1 MKLAACFLGIFLTA
15 PAVSAQE
22 KPPEVP
28 PALRAAATKYLDHTS
43 KGEYAEASKLND
55 ETMTKVF
62 PPEKLESTWKSLIT
76 QFGPLR
82 SRGEMRLEKRGPY
95 DIVIVPCRF
104 DKSELNARLVFDSK
118 LRISG
123 LQFTPPKDPAADYK
137 LPVYVNSDSYT
148 EKEVKVGAGEWELP
162 ATLTVPKGSGPFP
175 ALVLV
180 HGSGAHDRD
189 ETIGPNRPFKDLA
202 LGLASRGIAVL
213 RYVKRNKQYGEKMV
227 KIQDKVTVKE
237 EVVDDAVL
245 AVERLRDLDRID
257 PKRIFVLGHSL
268 GGMMAPSIGKADPN
282 IAGLI
287 SLAGNSRQLDELLLD
302 QVDHILSLSPPVPE
316 EQRKTLTEMREK
328 TLAMKKRDLSKD
340 VPAAEMPLGA
350 PIGYWRSLKAID
362 PPAIA
367 KDLKMPMLI
376 LQGGSDYQVT
386 KKDFD
391 RWKSVLGD
399 RKDIE
404 FKWYPNL
411 GHLFFTVGGQGKPSD
426 YEKTGHVTQEVV
438 EDIAGWIK
446 KVSEPE
452 AKR

>member
-1 MKLAACFLGIFLTA
+1 MKSVVFALLILVLAGT
-15 PAVSAQE
+15 VRAQE
-22 KPPEVP
+22 KLPEVP
-28 PALRAAATKYLDHTS
+28 PALRAAATKYLDQAN
-43 KGEYAEASKLND
+43 KGEFAEASKAYD

-62 PPEKLESTWKSLIT
+62 PPEKLESTWKALIA

-95 DIVIVPCRF
+95 EIVIVPCTF
-104 DKSELNARLVFDSK
+104 DKTELNARIVFDSK
-118 LRISG
+118 QRISG

-137 LPVYVNSDSYT
+137 VPAYVKSDSYT

-162 ATLTVPKGSGPFP
+162 ATLTVPKGDGPFP
-175 ALVLV
+175 ALILV

-189 ETIGPNRPFKDLA
+189 ETIGPNKPFKDLA

-213 RYVKRNKQYGEKMV
+213 RYVKRNKQHGEKMV
-227 KIQDKVTVKE
+227 KIQDQVTVKE
-237 EVVDDAVL
+237 EVIDDAVL
-245 AVERLRDLDRID
+245 AVELLRHAERID
-257 PKRIFVLGHSL
+257 PKKIFVLGHSL

-287 SLAGNSRQLDELLLD
+287 SLAGTSRQLDDVLLD
-302 QVDHILSLSPPVPE
+302 QVDHILSLSPPE
-316 EQRKTLTEMREK
+316 DHKKILTDMREK
-328 TLAMKKRDLSKD
+328 TLAMKKRDLAKD

-362 PPAIA
+362 PPTIA

-376 LQGGSDYQVT
+376 LQGGGDYQVT
-386 KKDFD
+386 KKDYD

-399 RKDIE
+399 RKGVE
-404 FKWYPNL
+404 YKWYPNL
-411 GHLFFTVGGQGKPSD
+411 GHLFFAVEGQGKPSD

-438 EDIAGWIK
+438 EDIAAWIK
-446 KVSEPE
+446 KVAE
-452 AKR
+452 

>member
-1 MKLAACFLGIFLTA
+1 MKLAAPLFGFLLA
-15 PAVSAQE
+15 AHVAQAQE
-22 KPPEVP
+22 KLPEVP

-43 KGEYAEASKLND
+43 KGEYVEASKLYD
-55 ETMTKVF
+55 QTMTKVF
-62 PPEKLESTWKSLIT
+62 PPEKLEATWKALIA

-82 SRGEMRLEKRGPY
+82 SRGEMRLEKRGAY
-95 DIVIVPCRF
+95 EIVIVPCTF
-104 DKSELNARLVFDSK
+104 DKTELNARIVFDSK

-137 LPVYVNSDSYT
+137 VPTYVKSDSYT

-162 ATLTVPKGSGPFP
+162 ATLTVPKGAGPFP

-189 ETIGPNRPFKDLA
+189 ETIAANKPFKDLA

-213 RYVKRNKQYGEKMV
+213 RYVKRNKQHGEKMV

-237 EVVDDAVL
+237 EVIDDAVL
-245 AVERLRDLDRID
+245 AVELLRHMDRID
-257 PKRIFVLGHSL
+257 PKKIFVLGHSL
-268 GGMMAPSIGKADPN
+268 GGMMVPSIGKADPN

-287 SLAGNSRQLDELLLD
+287 SFAGTSRQLDDVLLD
-302 QVDHILSLSPPVPE
+302 QVDYILSLSPAPPE
-316 EQRKTLTEMREK
+316 DHKKTLTEMREK
-328 TLAMKKRDLSKD
+328 TLAMKARDLSKD
-340 VPAAEMPLGA
+340 VPASEMPLGV
-350 PIGYWRSLKAID
+350 PIGYWRSIKAID

-391 RWKSVLGD
+391 RWKSALGD
-399 RKDIE
+399 RKDVE

-411 GHLFFTVGGQGKPSD
+411 GHLFFAVEGKGRPSD

-446 KVSEPE
+446 KVSAPGT
-452 AKR
+452 